1 VQEVVEEFEKACK
14 ALEVSP
20 KAFFKMNNNQLL
32 DLGQSQIRR
41 CIVYHN
47 EIGWP

>member
-20 KAFFKMNNNQLL
+20 KDFSHLGLL
-32 DLGQSQIRR
+32 Q
-41 CIVYHN
+41 N
-47 EIGWP
+47 EQ